1 VSRVGTSS
9 YVDTRIGGIV
19 DPGLWFPIGLVV
31 FGCVQTA
38 WAIWDVKA
46 APGSMILQGILFI
59 ELGLAF
65 VVLEAMSPGVMRT
78 SMASAFA
85 LSGIWTGIA
94 QHRMM
99 RAERREQQG
108 GTHGG
113 DG

>member
-1 VSRVGTSS
+1 MALR
-9 YVDTRIGGIV
+9 
-19 DPGLWFPIGLVV
+19 LWFPIGLVF

-38 WAIWDVKA
+38 WAIWEVGEA
-46 APGSMILQGILFI
+46 GAPRSMILQGVLFI
-59 ELGLAF
+59 ELGLGF
-65 VVLEAMSPGVMRT
+65 VLLEALTPGVMRT
-78 SMASAFA
+78 SMVSAFA
-85 LSGIWTGIA
+85 LSGLWTGIA